1 MLDMSHVGQTM
12 MFFHLKIL
20 QKYNSKGKDIFRV
33 LFQTS
38 SVYLLIIKLF
48 CLRFESNH
56 LIAKFSAN
64 FSNCRIMLCAKSQWP
79 PIWMVPLAITLLN
92 GPLSSLGLRLTGEF
106 EPSKNFFLF
115 LAKFGFQMTDSRNK
129 DESQGYIYGNI
140 TYQLPEENATTS
152 NVSINSKTKFC
163 QDWIFTY
170 YVYIYLFVQSSFGMF
185 VRF

>member
-1 MLDMSHVGQTM
+1 MLAKQWGYFIWKYFKNTT
-12 MFFHLKIL
+12 LKVRRTCLECCFKPL
-20 QKYNSKGKDIFRV
+20 QFICT
-33 LFQTS
+33 LS
-38 SVYLLIIKLF
+38 SFSVWD
-48 CLRFESNH
+48 
-56 LIAKFSAN
+56 LIAKFSTN

-152 NVSINSKTKFC
+152 NVSINSKPN
-163 QDWIFTY
+163 
-170 YVYIYLFVQSSFGMF
+170 FV
-185 VRF
+185 